1 MPAWQAVL
9 LVPAGVLAGLS
20 GSIAGL
26 ASLVSYP
33 ALLGVGLSPV
43 TANVTNT
50 AALVFNSVGSISASR
65 PELAGQ
71 RRDGIRLGITGVIAG
86 TLGAVLL
93 LSTPRGS
100 FAYVVPWLVA
110 LGAVGV
116 LVERPRRVLVPGPM
130 RARALVP
137 LVFLIAIYGGYFGA
151 GAGVLLLSTF
161 LNLGGDTLVRSN
173 ALKNLVLGLAN
184 SVAAVVFIGT
194 GSVDWH
200 AAAPLALGCL
210 LGGALGPVLLRRVP
224 ARPVRVLIGLA
235 GLGLAVYLGLDAY
248 G

>member
-1 MPAWQAVL
+1 MAPWQAAL

-33 ALLGVGLSPV
+33 ALLAVGLAPV

-50 AALVFNSVGSISASR
+50 AALVFNSAGSISASR
-65 PELAGQ
+65 PELTGQ
-71 RRDGIRLGITGVIAG
+71 RRDGVRLGITGVIG
-86 TLGAVLL
+86 GVLGAVLL
-93 LSTPRGS
+93 LTTPRGS

-110 LGAVGV
+110 VGAAGV
-116 LVERPRRVLVPGPM
+116 LVERPRPAEHVHRPS
-130 RARALVP
+130 RALVP
-137 LVFLIAIYGGYFGA
+137 LVLVIAFYGGYFGA

-184 SVAAVVFIGT
+184 SVAAVIYICV
-194 GSVDWH
+194 GSVDWR
-200 AAAPLALGCL
+200 AAAPLAAGCL
-210 LGGALGPVLLRRVP
+210 LGGSLGPKLLRRVP

-235 GLGLAVYLGLDAY
+235 GIGLAVYLAVDAY
-248 G
+248 S